1 MAAAAMI
8 LRRAAGPAR
17 RAAWKLMSEPQQ
29 MVMVARASAAP
40 VMQRCQNTPLR
51 FASTA
56 REAAAGQDSAL
67 LRVLKSEIDHEA
79 EEYEPSRVNFSLLCF
94 GLLGAFFVK
103 LAL

>member
-79 EEYEPSRVNFSLLCF
+79 EEYEPSRVNFYLLCLELSF
-94 GLLGAFFVK
+94 
-103 LAL
+103 

>member
-1 MAAAAMI
+1 
-8 LRRAAGPAR
+8 
-17 RAAWKLMSEPQQ
+17 

-79 EEYEPSRVNFSLLCF
+79 EEYEPSRVNFSLLWFARSILFEVGFVTFLSKFCF
-94 GLLGAFFVK
+94 GVCSGGILNIAPGKFFC
-103 LAL
+103 LQF

>member
-1 MAAAAMI
+1 
-8 LRRAAGPAR
+8 
-17 RAAWKLMSEPQQ
+17 

-79 EEYEPSRVNFSLLCF
+79 EEYEPSRVNFSLLWFAWSILFEVGFVTFLSKFCF
-94 GLLGAFFVK
+94 GVCSCGILNAAPGKFFC
-103 LAL
+103 LQF